1 MVSPFFP
8 VFLMIISIFFKVVEQ
23 KSFETISVEHS
34 KLHPYFSWWIKK
46 KFFWPKVQSDQKGRC
61 QKYLVI
67 SPKLFEPQKYII
79 NSWVPKT
86 GHLCWCD
93 FLAYFYIFV
102 SFLNQVPLSDC
113 FLKAS
118 SFKVHQCSQ
127 IVNDFFSLVPARN
140 KFTSLCTVKVASKN
154 CLSGLQFLELWLV
167 SYHSGNL
174 QSSPSKSH

>member
-79 NSWVPKT
+79 NSWVPKNWT
-86 GHLCWCD
+86 FMLVCLSCI
-93 FLAYFYIFV
+93 FLHIFV
-102 SFLNQVPLSDC
+102 LFTPSPFFWIFYVLWKFSN
-113 FLKAS
+113 
-118 SFKVHQCSQ
+118 VHKLL
-127 IVNDFFSLVPARN
+127 ITFSVWYLQGI
-140 KFTSLCTVKVASKN
+140 SLGSI
-154 CLSGLQFLELWLV
+154 F
-167 SYHSGNL
+167 
-174 QSSPSKSH
+174 